1 MGGNHW
7 CLTPGL
13 AVRECSRQIDK
24 VSGFHS
30 LCLSG
35 GGEIFCV
42 LIRIGYYLSLTRVTP
57 SFLSITTEGMFKAS
71 PRGLS
76 SAHTLG
82 TLKGISGPFKAVST
96 EYYLYSSSW
105 GVMRDKT
112 LGSPEPKLKATCSS
126 S

>member
-1 MGGNHW
+1 MEIRY
-7 CLTPGL
+7 CPTLTG
-13 AVRECSRQIDK
+13 
-24 VSGFHS
+24 
-30 LCLSG
+30 
-35 GGEIFCV
+35 
-42 LIRIGYYLSLTRVTP
+42 VTP
-57 SFLSITTEGMFKAS
+57 SFISVTTEGMLMTS